1 MSIETAPAP
10 HTHVTIHQPANN
22 FFWGESFF
30 LVVPGVPLPHAS
42 PALLTTSIIQI
53 GLIFHEGRQLF
64 C

>member
-10 HTHVTIHQPANN
+10 HTHVTNRQTT
-22 FFWGESFF
+22 FFGESFF
-30 LVVPGVPLPHAS
+30 LVVPRVPLPHAT
-42 PALLTTSIIQI
+42 PALLTVSIIQI